1 MLEKKSFPLLG
12 SILAAG
18 LAVGTVSAAPL
29 FDMPEKAEFLASLGV
44 TSDSS
49 VTAGPK
55 NMKAV
60 QQVFDEKVDQHFL
73 SRHAQKGLT
82 CVTCH
87 DPKSIKRT
95 DWMLKVTA
103 PAVRK
108 TCQDCH
114 SVQAFVFSQTDTHDK
129 TDCVGCHMPNLPS
142 KDRFAA
148 AQTSTDK
155 FEAVRRSHL
164 YKIQVDAKATTVVS
178 DANGTR
184 YAKDAQGYGF
194 NDLQWSCGRP
204 APADYT
210 VCEDRGCHS
219 SATSKLD
226 RGLIYLNQQEIYDEV
241 VKIQRP
247 VKASFKR
254 ITQDLERI
262 KKLLEVTRLS
272 QADQTDIRLLV
283 DKAADIIEMIEKD
296 GSWGMHAAG
305 YTKDRIASAE
315 SFLTKAQQMIDQGGY
330 KAQQK

>member
-1 MLEKKSFPLLG
+1 MLEKKSFRLLG
-12 SILAAG
+12 SILAVG
-18 LAVGTVSAAPL
+18 LAFGTVSAAPV
-29 FDMPEKAEFLASLGV
+29 FDMPEKVEFLASLGV

-55 NMKAV
+55 DMKAV
-60 QQVFDEKVDQHFL
+60 QQVFNEKVEQHFMTK
-73 SRHAQKGLT
+73 HAQKGLT

-87 DPKSIKRT
+87 DPKSINRT

-103 PAVRK
+103 PAIQK
-108 TCQDCH
+108 TCQECH
-114 SVQAFVFSQTDTHDK
+114 TVQAFVFSKTDTHDK

-148 AQTSTDK
+148 ALTSTDK
-155 FEAVRRSHL
+155 FEAIRRSHL
-164 YKIQVDAKATTVVS
+164 YKINVDAKATTIV
-178 DANGTR
+178 AGEKGPR
-184 YAKDAQGYGF
+184 YAQDAEGYGF
-194 NDLQWSCGRP
+194 NNLQWSCGRP

-219 SATSKLD
+219 PSTSKLD
-226 RGLIYLNQQEIYDEV
+226 RGLIYQNQQEIYDEV

-247 VKASFKR
+247 IKASFKR

-283 DKAADIIEMIEKD
+283 DKAADIADMIEKD
-296 GSWGMHAAG
+296 GSWGMHASRF
-305 YTKDRIASAE
+305 TKDRIASAE
-315 SFLTKAQQMIDQGGY
+315 SFLAKAQQMIDQGGY